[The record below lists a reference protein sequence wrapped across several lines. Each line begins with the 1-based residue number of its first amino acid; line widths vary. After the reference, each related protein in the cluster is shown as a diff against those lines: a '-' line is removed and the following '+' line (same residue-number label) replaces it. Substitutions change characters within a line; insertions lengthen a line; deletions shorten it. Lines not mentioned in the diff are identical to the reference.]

1 MAKLSGVFEGVVN
14 EFKKVAWPTQKEL
27 IDSTVIVVVFSII
40 LSIFIFGVDQVYST
54 ALEYIYN

>member
-1 MAKLSGVFEGVVN
+1 MAKLSGIFDGVVS

-27 IDSTVIVVVFSII
+27 IDSTVIVIVFSVII
-40 LSIFIFGVDQVYST
+40 SVFIFGVDQVYST